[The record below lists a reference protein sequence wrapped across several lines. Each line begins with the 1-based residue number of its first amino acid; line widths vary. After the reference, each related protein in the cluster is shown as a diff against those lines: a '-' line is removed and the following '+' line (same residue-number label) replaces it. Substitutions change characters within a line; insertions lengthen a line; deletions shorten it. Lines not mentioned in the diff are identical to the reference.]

1 MLPDLFAGFVRQ
13 VDENKTRREIRVEV
27 PPYTDGASILPKAE
41 ICYPIG
47 DDSRRTAIRI
57 KEGTPV
63 WLAFRGGDPRYPIIM
78 GYRNANEGNEADWRR
93 WEYDNID
100 LTADKVVTINASEK
114 IALVVGG
121 TTYTLTPDGIS
132 SKATG
137 HAVDGPV
144 TQTGGDITSDGISVQ
159 KHTHTSAAPG
169 QPTSKPLPT

>member
-1 MLPDLFAGFVRQ
+1 MLPDLYAGFVRQ

-121 TTYTLTPDGIS
+121 VSFVLTPESIAAMADAHTV
-132 SKATG
+132 K
-137 HAVDGPV
+137 GPV
-144 TQTGGDITSDGISVQ
+144 TQTGGDFTSDGISVQ
-159 KHTHTSAAPG
+159 NHPHKDSLNG
-169 QPTSKPLPT
+169 MTSKPLPA